1 MSHSKDMFTNVNN
14 LRYIK
19 LIDVE
24 DRLGIINKSP
34 LNEINNLIVCLKKD
48 FITNINAKKFCC
60 NFNIETN
67 KCENDYYIIIF

>member
-1 MSHSKDMFTNVNN
+1 M
-14 LRYIK
+14 
-19 LIDVE
+19 
-24 DRLGIINKSP
+24 GIINNSP
-34 LNEINNLIVCLKKD
+34 LNEINNLIVCQKKD